1 MKIKIL
7 ELGVN
12 ELITD
17 LESGPLTEEDEDVI
31 GYRKREIT
39 PKEEEQIYMDALNK
53 YLPSMD

>member
-1 MKIKIL
+1 M